1 MANKNEIIK
10 LAVDTYKNKIKGNFS
25 KTDSL
30 EVLRE
35 AFIELNGGST
45 KIDYRSLRKNGAE
58 MFEIIEDILQQTVLE
73 GLPDDSFFHQ
83 FVEYKNLA
91 LGDQNSFYIPD
102 RTMLAVS
109 EIADGT
115 TSLGDSV

>member
-35 AFIELNGGST
+35 V
-45 KIDYRSLRKNGAE
+45 Y
-58 MFEIIEDILQQTVLE
+58 
-73 GLPDDSFFHQ
+73 
-83 FVEYKNLA
+83 
-91 LGDQNSFYIPD
+91 
-102 RTMLAVS
+102 
-109 EIADGT
+109 
-115 TSLGDSV
+115 

>member
-35 AFIELNGGST
+35 AFIELKGGFT
-45 KIDYRSLRKNGAE
+45 KIDYKALSRNGVE
-58 MFEIIEDILQQTVLE
+58 MFEIIEEILQQTVLKA
-73 GLPDDSFFHQ
+73 S
-83 FVEYKNLA
+83 KTA
-91 LGDQNSFYIPD
+91 SSI
-102 RTMLAVS
+102 
-109 EIADGT
+109 
-115 TSLGDSV
+115 SL